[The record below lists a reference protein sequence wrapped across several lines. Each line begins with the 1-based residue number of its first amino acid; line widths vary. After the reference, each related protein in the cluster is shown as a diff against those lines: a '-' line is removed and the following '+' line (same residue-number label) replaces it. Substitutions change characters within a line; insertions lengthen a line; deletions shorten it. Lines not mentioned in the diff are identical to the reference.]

1 MSLYIIVINTLHMGN
16 FIYIIKNFANDKIYI
31 GKTERSVEERFR
43 EHLQESRH
51 PNSPTYNYCLSRAIR
66 KYGEN
71 AFDVAVLAED
81 VPIEKLDL
89 VEAHYIDM
97 YCSDSPKIGY
107 NVSKGHYDNSN
118 VEKYRSIQPEEN
130 YDTSSRVNL
139 DDISNEDVENFLK
152 EL

>member
-1 MSLYIIVINTLHMGN
+1 MGN
-16 FIYIIKNFANDKIYI
+16 FIYIIKNFANNKIYI

-130 YDTSSRVNL
+130 YETGSRVNTNN
-139 DDISNEDVENFLK
+139 ISNEEIEEFLK
-152 EL
+152 KF

>member
-16 FIYIIKNFANDKIYI
+16 FIYIIKNFANNKIYI

-97 YCSDSPKIGY
+97 YCSDNPKIGY
-107 NVSKGHYDNSN
+107 NISKGHYDNSN

>member
-16 FIYIIKNFANDKIYI
+16 FIYIIKNFANNKIYI

-51 PNSPTYNYCLSRAIR
+51 PNSSTYNYCLSRAIR

>member
-16 FIYIIKNFANDKIYI
+16 FIYIIKNFANNKIYI

-71 AFDVAVLAED
+71 AFDVAILAED

-97 YCSDSPKIGY
+97 YCSNNPKIGY
-107 NVSKGHYDNSN
+107 NVSKGNYDNSN

>member
-1 MSLYIIVINTLHMGN
+1 MGN
-16 FIYIIKNFANDKIYI
+16 FIYIIKNFANNKIYI

-71 AFDVAVLAED
+71 AFDVAILAED

>member
-1 MSLYIIVINTLHMGN
+1 MSLYIIVINILHMGN
-16 FIYIIKNFANDKIYI
+16 FIYIIKNFANNKIYI

-130 YDTSSRVNL
+130 YETGSRVNTNN
-139 DDISNEDVENFLK
+139 ISNEEIEEFLK
-152 EL
+152 KF

>member
-16 FIYIIKNFANDKIYI
+16 FIYIIKNFANNKIYI

-71 AFDVAVLAED
+71 AFDVAILAED

-97 YCSDSPKIGY
+97 YNSNNPEIGY
-107 NVSKGHYDNSN
+107 NISSGHSDNSMVN
-118 VEKYRSIQPEEN
+118 EYRDMQPEEN
-130 YDTSSRVNL
+130 YETNSRVNT
-139 DDISNEDVENFLK
+139 DDISNEEIEQFLK
-152 EL
+152 EF

>member
-1 MSLYIIVINTLHMGN
+1 MGN
-16 FIYIIKNFANDKIYI
+16 FIYIIKNFANNKIYI

-97 YCSDSPKIGY
+97 YCSNSPKIGY

>member
-71 AFDVAVLAED
+71 AFDVAVLAEN

-130 YDTSSRVNL
+130 YETGSRVNTNN
-139 DDISNEDVENFLK
+139 ISNEEIEEFLK
-152 EL
+152 KF

>member
-16 FIYIIKNFANDKIYI
+16 FIYIIKNFANNKIYI

>member
-1 MSLYIIVINTLHMGN
+1 MGN
-16 FIYIIKNFANDKIYI
+16 FIYIIKNFANNKIYI

-71 AFDVAVLAED
+71 AFDVAILAED

-97 YCSDSPKIGY
+97 YCSNSPKIGY

>member
-16 FIYIIKNFANDKIYI
+16 FIYIIKNFANNKIYI

-51 PNSPTYNYCLSRAIR
+51 PNSCLSRAIR

-130 YDTSSRVNL
+130 YETSSRVNT
-139 DDISNEDVENFLK
+139 DDISNEEIERFLK
-152 EL
+152 EF

>member
-16 FIYIIKNFANDKIYI
+16 FIYIIKNFANNKIYI

-97 YCSDSPKIGY
+97 YCSNNPKIGY
-107 NVSKGHYDNSN
+107 NVSKGNYDNSN

>member
-1 MSLYIIVINTLHMGN
+1 MGN
-16 FIYIIKNFANDKIYI
+16 FIYIIKNFANNKIYI

>member
-16 FIYIIKNFANDKIYI
+16 FIYIIKNFANNKIYI

-97 YCSDSPKIGY
+97 YCSNSPKIGY

>member
-1 MSLYIIVINTLHMGN
+1 MGN
-16 FIYIIKNFANDKIYI
+16 FIYIIKNFADNKIYI

-71 AFDVAVLAED
+71 AFDVAILAED

-97 YCSDSPKIGY
+97 YCSNSPKIGY

>member
-16 FIYIIKNFANDKIYI
+16 FIYIIKNFANNKIYI

-97 YCSDSPKIGY
+97 YCSNSPKIGY

-139 DDISNEDVENFLK
+139 DEISNEDVENFLK

>member
-1 MSLYIIVINTLHMGN
+1 MGN
-16 FIYIIKNFANDKIYI
+16 FIYIIKNFANNKIYI

-97 YCSDSPKIGY
+97 YCSNSPKIGY

-139 DDISNEDVENFLK
+139 DEISNEDVENFLK